1 MKELVCKFGGS
12 SLADAK
18 KIMQV
23 AKIVSNNGSRFV
35 VVSAPGKRNKDDI
48 KITDMLISCQK
59 KAKNGENFDEEFE
72 LLSKRFIDLDETLG
86 TKIDIKILL
95 DEFYKEIKFG
105 TTTDFV
111 ASRGEYFSAKIV
123 SKYLGYNFLDA
134 KDFITF
140 SEEGKVDLETS
151 RVKFIS
157 RTNKK
162 DKYVIPGFYGADSNG
177 IVKIFSRGGSDITGA
192 VVAVL
197 CGARVYENWT
207 DVDGFLECDPRFSKN
222 PKLIGKISYA
232 ELREL
237 SYSGANVLHP
247 DCTKFLRENNIILNL
262 RNTFNPACKG
272 SFIMP
277 KCKQKKLTGIAGQK
291 GFCIISFE
299 KFNIN
304 SSLSSLASVSNVFAK
319 YGVHIEHIPTGI
331 DNISVVAMETGMNDE
346 ILEKIVRE
354 LSNILVFDS
363 VRVVKGIALV
373 SVVGATFDRK
383 MEKNVFDEIYSLG
396 TKIYMLNKS
405 ARGLSIIFG
414 FPQKDFERVLKTLH
428 RNLFCSD

>member
-18 KIMQV
+18 SVLQV
-23 AKIVSNNGSRFV
+23 AKIVSVSSARFV
-35 VVSAPGKRNKDDI
+35 VVSAPGKRNKQDI
-48 KITDMLISCQK
+48 KITDTLILCQN
-59 KAKNGENFDEEFE
+59 KAKNNENFDKEFDFFAKRMVE
-72 LLSKRFIDLDETLG
+72 LDLTLG
-86 TKIDIKILL
+86 TRLDIKAML
-95 DEFYKEIKFG
+95 DTFYNEIKSG
-105 TTTDFV
+105 ATLDYV

-123 SKYLGYNFLDA
+123 SKYLGYKFLDA

-140 SEEGKVDLETS
+140 ADNGKVDLETS
-151 RVKFIS
+151 KMKFIS
-157 RTNKK
+157 KTNKT
-162 DKYVIPGFYGADSNG
+162 DKYIIPGFYGADAKGN
-177 IVKIFSRGGSDITGA
+177 VKVFSRGGSDITGA
-192 VVAVL
+192 VVSVL
-197 CGARVYENWT
+197 CGAKVYENWT

-237 SYSGANVLHP
+237 SYAGANVLHP
-247 DCTKFLRENNIILNL
+247 DCTRFLRENNIVLNL

-291 GFCIISFE
+291 GFCIVSFE

-304 SSLSSLASVSNVFAK
+304 SSLGKLSEVSSIFAK
-319 YGVHIEHIPTGI
+319 HGAPMEHVPTGI
-331 DNISVVAMETGMNDE
+331 DNISVVAREVGLSDE
-346 ILEKIVRE
+346 ILAEIVRE
-354 LSNILVFDS
+354 VSLVLSPDS
-363 VRVVKGIALV
+363 VRITHNVALV

-383 MEKNVFDEIYSLG
+383 TERKVFDEIYSLG

-405 ARGLSIIFG
+405 TQGLSVIFG

-428 RNLFCSD
+428 KNLFCND

>member
-18 KIMQV
+18 SVLQV
-23 AKIVSNNGSRFV
+23 AKIVSVSPARFV
-35 VVSAPGKRNKDDI
+35 VVSAPGKRNKQDI
-48 KITDMLISCQK
+48 KITDTLISCQN
-59 KAKNGENFDEEFE
+59 KAKNNENFDKEFE
-72 LLSKRFIDLDETLG
+72 FFAKRMTELDTTLG
-86 TKIDIKILL
+86 TRLDIKNML
-95 DEFYKEIKFG
+95 DSFYEEIKSG
-105 TTTDFV
+105 ATMDYV

-123 SKYLGYNFLDA
+123 SKYLGYKFLDA

-140 SEEGKVDLETS
+140 ADNGKVDLETS
-151 RVKFIS
+151 KMKFIS
-157 RTNKK
+157 RTNKT
-162 DKYVIPGFYGADSNG
+162 DKYIIPGFYGADAKGN
-177 IVKIFSRGGSDITGA
+177 VKVFSRGGSDITGA
-192 VVAVL
+192 VVSVL
-197 CGARVYENWT
+197 CGAKVYENWT

-237 SYSGANVLHP
+237 SYAGANVLHP
-247 DCTKFLRENNIILNL
+247 DCTRFLRENNIVLNL

-291 GFCIISFE
+291 GFCIVSFE

-304 SSLSSLASVSNVFAK
+304 SSLGNLSEVSSIFEKHGVSL
-319 YGVHIEHIPTGI
+319 EHIPTGI
-331 DNISVVAMETGMNDE
+331 DNISVVAREVGLNDE
-346 ILEKIVRE
+346 VLAEIVKE
-354 LSNILVFDS
+354 ISLALSPDS
-363 VRVVKGIALV
+363 VRVTRDVALV

-383 MEKNVFDEIYSLG
+383 VERKVFDEIYSLG

-405 ARGLSIIFG
+405 TQGLSVIFG

-428 RNLFCSD
+428 KNLFCND

>member
-18 KIMQV
+18 KVLQV
-23 AKIVSNNGSRFV
+23 AKIVNNSGARFV

-48 KITDMLISCQK
+48 KITDTLISCQK
-59 KAKNGENFDEEFE
+59 KAQNGENFDKDFE
-72 LLSKRFIDLDETLG
+72 LLSERFVELDRTLG
-86 TKIDIKILL
+86 TKLDIKTLL
-95 DEFYKEIKFG
+95 DEFYEKIKFG
-105 TTTDFV
+105 ATADFV

-140 SEEGKVDLETS
+140 LADGKVDLETS
-151 RVKFIS
+151 KVKFIS
-157 RTNKK
+157 RTNKT
-162 DKYVIPGFYGADSNG
+162 DKYVIPGFYGADAKGN
-177 IVKIFSRGGSDITGA
+177 VKIFSRGGSDITGA

-237 SYSGANVLHP
+237 SYAGANVLHP

-262 RNTFNPACKG
+262 RNTFNPTCKG

-291 GFCIISFE
+291 GFCIVSFE

-304 SSLSSLASVSNVFAK
+304 SSLSNLSNVSNIFAK
-319 YGVHIEHIPTGI
+319 YGVAVEHIPTGV
-331 DNISVVAMETGMNDE
+331 DNISVVARESGLSDE
-346 ILEKIVRE
+346 ILTKIAGE
-354 LSNILVFDS
+354 MKDILSPDS
-363 VRVVKGIALV
+363 VRVVRGVALV

-383 MEKNVFDEIYSLG
+383 TEKNVFDEIYSLG

-405 ARGLSIIFG
+405 TRGLSIIFG

-428 RNLFCSD
+428 KNLFCSD